1 MNKLIALIKN
11 NWLALTLVSVVTV
24 TISSLWP
31 VDQLPQVPGTDK
43 LHHVIAYAM
52 VMFPIALRRPER
64 WVWFGLLVVAYSG
77 GIELVQPYMNRYA
90 EWLDLLAN
98 SAGVVSAVVIA
109 ELINR
114 VFPSQQN
121 SQNGH

>member
-1 MNKLIALIKN
+1 M
-11 NWLALTLVSVVTV
+11 V

-64 WVWFGLLVVAYSG
+64 WVLFSLLIVAYSG
-77 GIELVQPYMNRYA
+77 GIELVQPYMNRYG

-109 ELINR
+109 EMINR

>member
-1 MNKLIALIKN
+1 VNKLIALIKN